1 MAHVTLQREG
11 AIEAPEQQKLL
22 STSEISAEPAAGTRA
37 LLLPVDDTDESEHA
51 CSWAASN
58 ICRKGAWTF
67 MLDSPLSEH
76 ENGVSVQPGLVYAGD
91 VVHLLHVVPEPSM
104 IHVWPG
110 MYVPPDDNAEQEE
123 VHVAVAGTETDHL
136 AKLINEKA
144 EEVDAACVIM
154 ASHGKTSFQEFWAGS
169 TSTNTTHTSSRPI
182 CIIPPAVTKQSQ

>member
-1 MAHVTLQREG
+1 MAHVTQQTEG
-11 AIEAPEQQKLL
+11 AIAAPEQQELP
-22 STSEISAEPAAGTRA
+22 STSDISAGPAAGTRA
-37 LLLPVDDTDESEHA
+37 LLLPVDDTDESQHA

-58 ICRKGAWTF
+58 ICRKG
-67 MLDSPLSEH
+67 
-76 ENGVSVQPGLVYAGD
+76 D
-91 VVHLLHVVPEPSM
+91 VIHLLHVVPEPSM

-123 VHVAVAGTETDHL
+123 VDDAVGMIRRRFTSHLKESKISCQVHVAVAGTETDHL

-144 EEVDAACVIM
+144 EELDAACVIM

-182 CIIPPAVTKQSQ
+182 CIIPPAVTTQAQ